1 MKCIAAAV
9 AGFITLIS
17 PASAQDS
24 RLKAALS
31 ACMTRAATNPLPQM
45 LDVDNAAALIYACEG
60 QPALALFTAME
71 LVSNQTIEGDVVAR
85 RAGNI
90 ACSSHRSYGLDIC
103 TMTIEAT
110 APFAKQAR

>member
-9 AGFITLIS
+9 AGFITLIP

-24 RLKAALS
+24 RLKAALT

-45 LDVDNAAALIYACEG
+45 LDV
-60 QPALALFTAME
+60 
-71 LVSNQTIEGDVVAR
+71 EGDVVAR

-90 ACSSHRSYGLDIC
+90 ACSSHRSHGLNIC

>member
-9 AGFITLIS
+9 AGFITLIP

-24 RLKAALS
+24 RLKTALT

-45 LDVDNAAALIYACEG
+45 LDV
-60 QPALALFTAME
+60 
-71 LVSNQTIEGDVVAR
+71 EGDVVAR

-90 ACSSHRSYGLDIC
+90 ACSSHRSHGLNIC